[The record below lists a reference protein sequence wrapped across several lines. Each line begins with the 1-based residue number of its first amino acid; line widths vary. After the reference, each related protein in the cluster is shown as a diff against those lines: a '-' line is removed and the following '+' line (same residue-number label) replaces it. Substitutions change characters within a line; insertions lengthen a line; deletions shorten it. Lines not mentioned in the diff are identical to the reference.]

1 MERDAQSAHL
11 WQMTTGLAGGHDEA
25 WSRFHLD
32 YGPGIFRQLL
42 AASWGDYEL
51 ATEALQHTYLRVARH
66 ARPCDSAEMFASW
79 LRLLARS
86 ALNDCRRR
94 RASFWS
100 RLVPEA
106 NALEA
111 PAPEKANEDR
121 LLAALDDALAQL
133 TESERNLLMA
143 KYLSDRSVAEI
154 AGSLAVSTKA
164 VESRLTRARAELR
177 RHLLAA
183 LPRHEG

>member
-1 MERDAQSAHL
+1 
-11 WQMTTGLAGGHDEA
+11 MTTGLARGHDEA
-25 WSRFHLD
+25 WSWFHLE

-51 ATEALQHTYLRVARH
+51 ATEALQQTYLRVARH
-66 ARPCDSAEMFASW
+66 ARACDSAEMFGSW

-86 ALNDCRRR
+86 ALNDCRRKR
-94 RASFWS
+94 RSFWS

-106 NALEA
+106 NAFEA
-111 PAPEKANEDR
+111 ASPAAVNEDR
-121 LLAALDDALAQL
+121 LLAALEEAL
-133 TESERNLLMA
+133 TELAEPERTLLQA
-143 KYLSDRSVAEI
+143 KYLSGRSVAEI
-154 AGSLAVSTKA
+154 AESLHVSTKA

-177 RHLLAA
+177 RHLLAV